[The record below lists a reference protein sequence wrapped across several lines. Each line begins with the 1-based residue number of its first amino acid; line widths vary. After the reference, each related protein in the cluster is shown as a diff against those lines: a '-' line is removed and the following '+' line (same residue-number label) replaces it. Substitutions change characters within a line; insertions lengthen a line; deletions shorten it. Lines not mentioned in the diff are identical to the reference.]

1 VRLSDLLFM
10 TRDAIQRH
18 HTDGYRLEV
27 QLYRVPATGRD
38 IHPRLAR
45 LHVLTGPGDHGEQVL
60 TICLP
65 HED

>member
-1 VRLSDLLFM
+1 M

-18 HTDGYRLEV
+18 RPNGHRLEV
-27 QLYRVPATGRD
+27 VLYRVPATQ
-38 IHPRLAR
+38 PRLAR
-45 LHVLTGPGDHGEQVL
+45 LHVLTGPGDHGEHVL